1 MEQKNLEKF
10 LVYFIGAVAF
20 FVVFV
25 AIKQVAYTSLLPGIF
40 GSLGAI
46 LTIWRFTKRSNKNP
60 FVELFNVFKDD
71 YAFDK
76 YAFLSLASLIF
87 ASAQGACLGAALGSS
102 VDWVHALVNQQRN
115 ASIYLSA
122 IGLSF
127 ISFIGIRVLL
137 ELYSVFFKAALDIRT
152 YVNRK

>member
-1 MEQKNLEKF
+1 MEQKNLEKL

-25 AIKQVAYTSLLPGIF
+25 AIKQVAYTSLLPAIF

-46 LTIWRFTKRSNKNP
+46 FCVWRFTKRSNKNP
-60 FVELFNVFKDD
+60 FLELFNLFKDD
-71 YAFDK
+71 YNFDK

-87 ASAQGACLGAALGSS
+87 AIAQGACLGAALGSS
-102 VDWVHALVNQQRN
+102 VDWIHALVNQQRN
-115 ASIYLSA
+115 AATYLSS
-122 IGLSF
+122 IG
-127 ISFIGIRVLL
+127 ISFSSLLGIRVLL
-137 ELYSVFFKAALDIRT
+137 EVYSVFFKAALDIRT

>member
-1 MEQKNLEKF
+1 MSLKNVEKL

-40 GSLGAI
+40 GSIGAI
-46 LTIWRFTKRSNKNP
+46 FCVWRFTKRSKTNP
-60 FVELFNVFKDD
+60 FVELFELLKDD

-76 YAFLSLASLIF
+76 YAFLALASLLF
-87 ASAQGACLGAALGSS
+87 AIAQGACLGSALGSS
-102 VDWVHALVNQQRN
+102 VDWIHALVNQQRN
-115 ASIYLSA
+115 AGIHFSA
-122 IGLSF
+122 IGASL
-127 ISFIGIRVLL
+127 ISLLAIRVLL
-137 ELYSVFFKAALDIRT
+137 ELYSVFLKAALDLRT

>member
-1 MEQKNLEKF
+1 MDQKSIEKF

-25 AIKQVAYTSLLPGIF
+25 AIKQVAFTSLLPGIF
-40 GSLGAI
+40 GSVGAI
-46 LTIWRFTKRSNKNP
+46 FSVWRFAKRSQANP
-60 FVELFNVFKDD
+60 FRELFELFMDD

-76 YAFLSLASLIF
+76 YAFLSLASLLF
-87 ASAQGACLGAALGSS
+87 AIAQGACLGSALGLS
-102 VDWVHALVNQQRN
+102 VDWIHALVNQHGN

-122 IGLSF
+122 MGLSL
-127 ISFIGIRVLL
+127 ISLIGIRVLL
-137 ELYSVFFKAALDIRT
+137 EAYSVFFKAALDIRS

>member
-1 MEQKNLEKF
+1 MEQKSIEKF

-25 AIKQVAYTSLLPGIF
+25 AIKQVAFTSLLPGIF
-40 GSLGAI
+40 GSVGAAFT
-46 LTIWRFTKRSNKNP
+46 LWRFTKRSKTNP
-60 FVELFNVFKDD
+60 FRELFNLFKDD

-87 ASAQGACLGAALGSS
+87 AIAQGACLGAALGSS
-102 VDWVHALVNQQRN
+102 VDWIHALVNQQRN
-115 ASIYLSA
+115 ASVYLSS

-127 ISFIGIRVLL
+127 VFLVGIRVLL
-137 ELYSVFFKAALDIRT
+137 EVYSVFFKAALDIRT

>member
-10 LVYFIGAVAF
+10 LVYFIGVVAF

-46 LTIWRFTKRSNKNP
+46 FTIWRFTKRSNKNP

-102 VDWVHALVNQQRN
+102 VDWVHALVNQQGN

-122 IGLSF
+122 IGVSF

>member
-20 FVVFV
+20 FVVCV

-40 GSLGAI
+40 GSLGA
-46 LTIWRFTKRSNKNP
+46 TFSIWRFTKRSNKNP
-60 FVELFNVFKDD
+60 LVELFNVFKDD

-87 ASAQGACLGAALGSS
+87 AIAQGACLGAALGSS
-102 VDWVHALVNQQRN
+102 VDWIHALVNQQRN
-115 ASIYLSA
+115 ASIFLSA
-122 IGLSF
+122 IGVSFLSL
-127 ISFIGIRVLL
+127 IGIRVLL
-137 ELYSVFFKAALDIRT
+137 EVYSVFFKAALDIRT